1 MIGRAPAIARAFTP
15 SQMLGRQIRLG
26 AQAEQSVKE
35 AKVPTPASVSDRLR
49 SKKQFHS
56 SWAADLEQRLNVIDA
71 IEAKA
76 LPIIERE
83 MQDRESS
90 VRSLEA
96 DALAIA
102 EIALAIEGGNR
113 GPTTTSVQSGNGSAG
128 GEHHVTNQE

>member
-1 MIGRAPAIARAFTP
+1 MIGRAPAIARALTP

-56 SWAADLEQRLNVIDA
+56 SWAADLEQRLDAIDA

-83 MQDRESS
+83 MRERESS
-90 VRSLEA
+90 ARAVEN
-96 DALAIA
+96 DALAMA
-102 EIALAIEGGNR
+102 KMALEIEGGNR
-113 GPTTTSVQSGNGSAG
+113 GPTVTSVQSGNGSAE